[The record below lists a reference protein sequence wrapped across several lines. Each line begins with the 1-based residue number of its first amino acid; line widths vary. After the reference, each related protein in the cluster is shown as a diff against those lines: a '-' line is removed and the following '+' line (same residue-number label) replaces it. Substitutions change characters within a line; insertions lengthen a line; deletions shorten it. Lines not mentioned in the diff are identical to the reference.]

1 MAPAT
6 KQALLA
12 SFNLS
17 LVREQIDSYW
27 DIILTCARNCFH
39 TFQKL
44 KKKIENLRE
53 QLQKSQTENSTW
65 GGEKNNLK
73 KEIDDNLKK
82 KMNNQMD
89 KQIDNLKID
98 DNVKKEIYEN
108 LKKEIY
114 DNLKKEIGDNL
125 KKKIYNL
132 KKEIDDNLKMEID
145 NLKKEIGDN
154 QTKDLE
160 NMKRYIIQQND
171 NLWETINKGS
181 FL

>member
-98 DNVKKEIYEN
+98 DNVKKEI
-108 LKKEIY
+108 
-114 DNLKKEIGDNL
+114 GDNL